1 VPNLDREQLVN
12 RITEILL
19 AELEGKTAPS
29 AAAAVAL
36 PQGAC
41 PDCDAWG
48 ACPRHCLAEVKTA
61 FDAGATRAAGSPGFV
76 CPADDGV
83 RSRIDHTL
91 LKPESTTT
99 DVIRLLSEAREN
111 CFASVCINPNYVS
124 LAAKELQGTPV
135 KVCTVVGFPLGAH
148 LPEVKAFE
156 TRRAVQDGA
165 SEIDMVINI
174 GALKSREYT
183 LVGRDIAGVIDA
195 GGEGVVVKTI
205 LEMAL
210 LTEEEKVAG
219 CAIAREVGADFVK
232 TSTGFAKGGATVED
246 VRLMRRVVGP
256 EMGVKAA
263 GGIRSREEAK
273 AMLEA
278 GATRLGTS
286 ASVKIVKGEKTDG
299 GY

>member
-1 VPNLDREQLVN
+1 LPKIDREQLVN

-19 AELEGKTAPS
+19 AELEGRSPQRGFPS
-29 AAAAVAL
+29 TLL
-36 PQGAC
+36 PHGVC

-48 ACPRHCLAEVKTA
+48 ACPRHCLAEVQVA
-61 FDAGATRAAGSPGFV
+61 FDAGATRAAGTPGFV
-76 CPADDGV
+76 CPAEDGV

-91 LKPESTTT
+91 LKPEATT
-99 DVIRLLSEAREN
+99 DDIRRLLAEAKEN
-111 CFASVCINPNYVS
+111 CFASVCINPNYVALS
-124 LAAKELQGTPV
+124 AEELRGTPV

-148 LPEVKAFE
+148 LPEIKAFE

-165 SEIDMVINI
+165 QEIDMVINI

-183 LVGRDIAGVIDA
+183 LVGRDIAGVIEAA
-195 GGEGVVVKTI
+195 GSGVVVKTI

-210 LTEEEKVAG
+210 LSEEEKVAG
-219 CAIAREVGADFVK
+219 CTIAREVSADFVK

-263 GGIRSREEAK
+263 GGIRSREDAEA
-273 AMLEA
+273 MIEA

-286 ASVKIVKGEKTDG
+286 ASVKIVKGEKTSG
-299 GY
+299 SY